1 MINYSISPENTFIV
15 LELAEQSL
23 ETYLQKRY
31 EQPFSNEE
39 VLTVALDLIEVLVQL
54 KNNNFTHRDI
64 KPSNIL
70 IMPDK
75 TIKMTDFGAA

>member
-1 MINYSISPENTFIV
+1 MINFCVSAESTFIV

-31 EQPFSNEE
+31 EQPFSNDE
-39 VLTVALDLIEVLVQL
+39 VLTVALDLTEVLVQL
-54 KNNNFTHRDI
+54 KNKNFTHRDI

-75 TIKMTDFGAA
+75 TIKLTDFGAA